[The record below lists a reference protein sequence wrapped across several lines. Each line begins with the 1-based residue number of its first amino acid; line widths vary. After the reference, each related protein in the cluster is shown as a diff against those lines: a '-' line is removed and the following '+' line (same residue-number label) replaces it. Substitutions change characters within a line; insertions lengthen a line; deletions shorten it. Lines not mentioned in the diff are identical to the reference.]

1 MRPLRHGVIADFEV
15 TESMLRYFIRKVIN
29 RRSVHPRLIVCAPS
43 GVTEVE
49 KRAVEEASLAA
60 GARRV
65 HLIEEPIAAAIGAGL
80 AIEEPVGRMIVDV
93 GGGTTEVAVISLG
106 GIVLS
111 RSVRVGGYEFDDAI
125 THYLRNTYKLA
136 IGSRTAE
143 MIKLEIGS
151 VIPRPDELSTEV
163 RGRHL
168 ITGLPTAVEIHQAEV
183 RGAIGS
189 PLGEIMRAIREA
201 LEETP
206 PELASDI
213 ARDGIYLAGGGTL
226 IDGLQELI
234 NAETGMPVHL
244 TESPLTCVAIG
255 SGHALEHYDRLR
267 SRHGPFRAAVSPDW
281 RTAN

>member
-1 MRPLRHGVIADFEV
+1 
-15 TESMLRYFIRKVIN
+15 
-29 RRSVHPRLIVCAPS
+29 
-43 GVTEVE
+43 
-49 KRAVEEASLAA
+49 
-60 GARRV
+60 
-65 HLIEEPIAAAIGAGL
+65 
-80 AIEEPVGRMIVDV
+80 
-93 GGGTTEVAVISLG
+93 
-106 GIVLS
+106 
-111 RSVRVGGYEFDDAI
+111 
-125 THYLRNTYKLA
+125 
-136 IGSRTAE
+136 
-143 MIKLEIGS
+143 
-151 VIPRPDELSTEV
+151 
-163 RGRHL
+163 
-168 ITGLPTAVEIHQAEV
+168 
-183 RGAIGS
+183 
-189 PLGEIMRAIREA
+189 MRAIREA